1 MTGRRRAASSRVH
14 RLSRVGWLCA
24 ALQALPVWAVDGPVN
39 AVRVAVRPRIDGRLD
54 DDAWRQASATTAFT
68 QAQPAAGT
76 APTRRTEL
84 RVVHDGHVLYIGVR
98 AFEPQPAL
106 IAARTLRRDAEAMD
120 SDDRVTIVLD
130 PQGGARHGFVFTV
143 NALGAQR
150 DGLVFDGLDARYE
163 WDAVW
168 DAAAS
173 IDDQGWSAEIA
184 IPMSALAAPADGRSW
199 RINAERWSANGSELV
214 RLHGAAG
221 DKAVTVLAD
230 AGPLDG
236 VRADHDG
243 WGLRLRPTLRWAAQQ
258 SGGAATER
266 RSRLEPGLDAT
277 WQATPGITAALAL
290 NADFADAEI
299 DDRIVNLTRFNLFK
313 PEKRAFFNQ
322 DAARFAFG
330 GLDNGDTSLLPFF
343 SRRVGLGPQGEAL
356 NLDAGLKLGGSAGP
370 VEFGA
375 FAAQVERG
383 SAERAAR
390 VGVLRLATGVG
401 DANRLGAIA
410 TQGNPDGRSGSS
422 LSGLDYQF
430 RSNDIAGGRNLNAFA
445 WALQS
450 RNAGSGSGRAV
461 GASYDFPNLGFFSG
475 ANWQRIDSNF
485 EPALG
490 FVSETGVER
499 ASGATGWW
507 TKAED
512 GGDRVTRLEW
522 SARRTLDGR
531 ERSWLLAPVYKWG
544 TAAGDYLRPQLSF
557 ERDRLAADYPLLPGL
572 VLPAGEHRFQYA
584 VLMFGTA
591 PSREWSAEGYARA
604 GGYYTGTRK
613 DLEATVSWRPSPHWG
628 WTVGGT
634 VNDVRLPA
642 SAAQNNRPGHF
653 TVRNASLRLDHAASS
668 HSGQSLVLQHDNVS
682 DQWGLSLRARWTMA
696 PGREVLLS
704 LDRVHPKPVDATAPH
719 TAAAVKLV
727 WNWER

>member
-1 MTGRRRAASSRVH
+1 MRISA
-14 RLSRVGWLCA
+14 
-24 ALQALPVWAVDGPVN
+24 P
-39 AVRVAVRPRIDGRLD
+39 PRIDGRLD
-54 DDAWRQASATTAFT
+54 DDAWRQAAATTAFT
-68 QAQPAAGT
+68 QAQPAAGA

-84 RVVHDGHVLYIGVR
+84 RVVHDGRVLYIAVR
-98 AFEPQPAL
+98 AFDPQPAR
-106 IAARTLRRDAEAMD
+106 IAARTLRRDAEATD

-130 PQGGARHGFVFTV
+130 PQGSARHGFVFTV

-173 IDDQGWSAEIA
+173 TDAEGWSAEIA
-184 IPMSALAAPADGRSW
+184 IPMSALAAPADGRAW
-199 RINAERWSANGSELV
+199 RINAERWIADSSELV

-221 DKAVTVLAD
+221 DKAVTALAD
-230 AGPLDG
+230 AGPLAG

-243 WGLRLRPTLRWAAQQ
+243 WGLRLRPTLRWAVQRF
-258 SGGAATER
+258 GGAA
-266 RSRLEPGLDAT
+266 SRGESKLAPGLDASL
-277 WQATPGITAALAL
+277 QVSPGVTAALAL
-290 NADFADAEI
+290 NADFADAEV
-299 DDRIVNLTRFNLFK
+299 DDRVVNLTRFDLFK

-370 VEFGA
+370 LEFGA

-383 SAERAAR
+383 TAERAAR
-390 VGVLRLATGVG
+390 VGVLRLATSLGTGQG
-401 DANRLGAIA
+401 DMQRLGAIA
-410 TQGNPDGRSGSS
+410 TQGHPDGRSGSS
-422 LSGLDYQF
+422 LAGVDYQF
-430 RSNDIAGGRNLNAFA
+430 RSNDVAGGRSLNAFA

-450 RNAGSGSGRAV
+450 RNAGSGAGRAV

-475 ANWQRIDSNF
+475 ASWQRIDSNF

-507 TKAED
+507 NKADD
-512 GGDRVTRLEW
+512 GGDRVIRLEW

-531 ERSWLLAPVYKWG
+531 ERSHLLAPVYKWA

-591 PSREWSAEGYARA
+591 PSREWATEGYVR
-604 GGYYTGTRK
+604 GGAYYTGTRQ
-613 DLEATVSWRPSPHWG
+613 DLQATVSWRPSPHWG
-628 WTVGGT
+628 WTLGGT
-634 VNDVRLPA
+634 VNDIRLPA
-642 SAAQNNRPGHF
+642 NAAQNGQAGHF
-653 TVRNASLRLDHAASS
+653 TVRNASLRLDHAASTR
-668 HSGQSLVLQHDNVS
+668 SGQSLVLQHDNVS
-682 DQWGLSLRARWTMA
+682 GQWGLSLRARWTLA
-696 PGREVLLS
+696 PGRDVLLS
-704 LDRVHPKPVDATAPH
+704 LDRVHPKPVDAAALQ